1 MWNIPK
7 LPHSS
12 LFSFTFLLK
21 LSSFM
26 SIGGLY
32 GRPWAL
38 PPPHLGGWLKVVA
51 NPVFNLGWASGAQLR
66 GPSTRLK
73 KKKNYSVKWF
83 YLRTLARAGPALV
96 SGIKFKPL
104 GNFPFIL
111 DWGGV
116 CILWW
121 VVRELL
127 RYCQDKPRWKEA
139 NSSTGKPKKLP
150 AYGRARP
157 GGLDHT

>member
-1 MWNIPK
+1 MGD
-7 LPHSS
+7 L
-12 LFSFTFLLK
+12 
-21 LSSFM
+21 
-26 SIGGLY
+26 
-32 GRPWAL
+32 GRP
-38 PPPHLGGWLKVVA
+38 PPPRRVTQGSCRPCFQFGLGTWCSIKGSQYKVK
-51 NPVFNLGWASGAQLR
+51 
-66 GPSTRLK
+66 K

-116 CILWW
+116 CILWG

-139 NSSTGKPKKLP
+139 NSSTGRPKKFP

-157 GGLDHT
+157 GGLDHA